1 MTTRG
6 QWHLPKKYKKFE
18 EIERKAPLN
27 ERMSIDRNKKDHV
40 ITYQLYGLN
49 TGQPTVALKG
59 NQGQSYNLL
68 STPQPIQLNL
78 KNVRDEDKLNETR
91 VGKYVVSDLF
101 DLRTRGL
108 KERLKLKKG
117 NPKTITRKEFDK
129 LNTREEWREK
139 TGITEE
145 PRKRQKIW
153 KEDLSHT

>member
-1 MTTRG
+1 MMMEQDAKRVGRQAPEPQPEPGKDDGTNLFLGRIENPIQLQSCLG
-6 QWHLPKKYKKFE
+6 EKFE

-27 ERMSIDRNKKDHV
+27 ERMSIDRNKKDYV

-68 STPQPIQLNL
+68 SMPQPIQLNL

-117 NPKTITRKEFDK
+117 NPKTITRK
-129 LNTREEWREK
+129 
-139 TGITEE
+139 
-145 PRKRQKIW
+145 
-153 KEDLSHT
+153 